1 MFREEPTRTAAGGPR
16 PVEGGRSR
24 FRTTRT
30 RAAALAGI
38 SALVLAGC
46 AGAGA
51 ISSGGDTEQIVV
63 AIVSNPQMQDAI
75 SLQDQFLAEHPGID
89 VQFVSLPE
97 NEARAKIT
105 ASVAT
110 GGGEFDVVM
119 ISNYETGMWAENGW
133 IENLQPYAEETEG
146 YQVEDFVPSVAEALS
161 YDGDLYSVPFY
172 GESSFL
178 AYRED
183 VFAEQGL
190 EMPEQPTWD
199 EVSEL
204 AAQLHDPEND
214 FAGICLRGL
223 AGWGENMAPLSTVIN
238 TYGGRWFD
246 EDWNATL
253 DSPEVNAAVTDYVTL
268 VSDYGEPGAAT
279 AGFGECLTMFSQ
291 GQAAM
296 WYDATS
302 MVSSVEDPSSST
314 VAGNVAYAPA
324 PVMETEASGW
334 LYSWALAIPT
344 TSEHKDAAWEFVS
357 WMTHPD
363 YMHLVGE
370 EIGWERVPP
379 GSRLSTYDI
388 PEYAEVASA
397 YEEQML
403 RAMENANQENT
414 MTRPVPYQGIQNI
427 EIPEFQDLG
436 TRVGQQMSAAIAG
449 QISVE
454 EALEQSQ
461 RYTETVAASYRS
473 EQEDGS

>member
-1 MFREEPTRTAAGGPR
+1 MFRPEPTPAGPGGPDPTARR
-16 PVEGGRSR
+16 PRRG
-24 FRTTRT
+24 RTTRC
-30 RAAALAGI
+30 RAAALAAAAG
-38 SALVLAGC
+38 LTLAGC

-51 ISSGGDTEQIVV
+51 VTGGGDTEQIVV

-75 SLQDQFLAEHPGID
+75 SLQDRFRAEHPGID

-119 ISNYETGMWAENGW
+119 ISNYETAMWAENGW
-133 IENLQPYAEETEG
+133 IEDLQPYADATEG
-146 YQVEDFVPSVAEALS
+146 YRPEDFVPSVREALS
-161 YDGDLYSVPFY
+161 YQGDLYSVPFY

-190 EMPEQPTWD
+190 QMPDRPTWD
-199 EVSEL
+199 EVADL
-204 AAQLHDPEND
+204 AAELHDPEEN

-223 AGWGENMAPLSTVIN
+223 AGWGENMAPMSTVIN
-238 TYGGRWFD
+238 TYGGQWFD
-246 EDWNATL
+246 EDWGAAL
-253 DSPEVNAAVTDYVTL
+253 DSPQVRSAVTDYVDL
-268 VSDYGEPGAAT
+268 VRTYGEPGAAT
-279 AGFGECLTMFSQ
+279 AGFGECLTMFTQ

-314 VAGNVAYAPA
+314 VAGDVGYAPA
-324 PVMETEASGW
+324 PVAETDAAGW
-334 LYSWALAIPT
+334 LYSWALAIPS

-370 EIGWERVPP
+370 EIGWARVPP

-397 YEEQML
+397 YEEEML
-403 RAMENANQENT
+403 QAMQDANQEAT
-414 MTRPVPYQGIQNI
+414 MTEPVPYRGIQFVA
-427 EIPEFQDLG
+427 IPEFQDLG

-449 QISVE
+449 QVTVE
-454 EALEQSQ
+454 EALAQSQ
-461 RYTETVAASYRS
+461 RYAETVAASYQAD
-473 EQEDGS
+473 QEEES